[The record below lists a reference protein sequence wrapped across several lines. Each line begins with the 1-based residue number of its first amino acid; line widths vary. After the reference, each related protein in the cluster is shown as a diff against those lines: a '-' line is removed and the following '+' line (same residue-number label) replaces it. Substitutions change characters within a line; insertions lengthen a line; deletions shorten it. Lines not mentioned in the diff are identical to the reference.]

1 MKLGAVSLRQTKM
14 RNDPKS
20 FASNTDEVNIRIV
33 STSFTS
39 VCADR
44 GSVRIVAS
52 PGFFC
57 GYLMITTSLK
67 RAAELRLITCCYLGA
82 SGYEGNLCVSVC
94 VVCSGCGVVDER
106 EEETT

>member
-1 MKLGAVSLRQTKM
+1 M

-52 PGFFC
+52 PGFLLWLFDD
-57 GYLMITTSLK
+57 YNKSQARSS
-67 RAAELRLITCCYLGA
+67 RATADNLLLSGCQWVLGELVWQR
-82 SGYEGNLCVSVC
+82 VC
-94 VVCSGCGVVDER
+94 VVL
-106 EEETT
+106 